1 MYPFRCVRKL
11 LCESTA
17 GNADV
22 VLPDIRDAPARAGS
36 PSGKDVPAVQL
47 RVLATAAVAA
57 AGLVLVP
64 AAPAAAH
71 HPDRFPTTI
80 NLPVGFRPEGI
91 TIGPG
96 PFAYLGS
103 LATGSIYRVNLVN
116 GAGQVISTGGGAT
129 KPSVGLKSDG
139 RSRLY
144 VAGGGSGLGRV
155 IDFRSGAVQREYQFA
170 TGPEATFINDVV
182 LTPGAAWFTDS
193 RRKVLYQVPIDRHG
207 RPAATFKTLQL
218 TGDFPV
224 DPAVNNANGIARTP
238 DGKGLLLIHSTA
250 GQLWRVNPRTGATSL
265 VDVGGADLTAGDGL
279 LLLGRTLYVVRNRLN
294 VIVVIGLNK
303 SGTAGQVRKEIRDA
317 RFDVPTTVASFGDRL
332 YLPNARF
339 GTAGPD
345 PNAATY
351 TAVAVRK

>member
-1 MYPFRCVRKL
+1 VKFR
-11 LCESTA
+11 A
-17 GNADV
+17 
-22 VLPDIRDAPARAGS
+22 
-36 PSGKDVPAVQL
+36 
-47 RVLATAAVAA
+47 LATAAIAA

-71 HPDRFPTTI
+71 PDRFPTTI
-80 NLPVGFRPEGI
+80 NLPTGFRPEGI
-91 TIGPG
+91 AIGPG
-96 PFAYLGS
+96 PFAYFGS
-103 LATGSIYRVNLVN
+103 LADGRILRVNLATGSGKVVSDPLDPPR
-116 GAGQVISTGGGAT
+116 
-129 KPSVGLKSDG
+129 PSVGLKSDQ

-144 VAGGGSGLGRV
+144 VAGGTAGTGRV
-155 IDFRSGAVQREYQFA
+155 VDLHNGKVLREYQFA
-170 TGPEATFINDVV
+170 TGPDATFVNDVV

-207 RPAATFKTLQL
+207 RPAAGFKTLAL

-224 DPAVNNANGIARTP
+224 DPLVNNANGISRTP
-238 DGKGLLLIHSTA
+238 DGRGLLLIHSTV
-250 GQLWRVNPRTGATSL
+250 GQLWRVDPRSGATSL

-294 VIVVIGLNK
+294 VIVVISLNK
-303 SGTAGQVRKEIRDA
+303 SGTRGEVRKEIRDS

-339 GTAGPD
+339 GVPTPEIQ
-345 PNAATY
+345 PF

>member
-1 MYPFRCVRKL
+1 M
-11 LCESTA
+11 T

-22 VLPDIRDAPARAGS
+22 VLPDIRDRARDPRGLAIRKGRT
-36 PSGKDVPAVQL
+36 VVQL
-47 RVLATAAVAA
+47 RAMAAAAIAT

-71 HPDRFPTTI
+71 PDLFPTTI

-96 PFAYLGS
+96 PVAYLGS

-116 GAGQVISTGGGAT
+116 GTGQIISTGGGAT
-129 KPSVGLKSDG
+129 RPSVGLKSDG

-144 VAGGGSGLGRV
+144 VAGGGSGMGRV

-170 TGPEATFINDVV
+170 TGPDATFVNDVV

-193 RRKVLYQVPIDRHG
+193 RRKVLYRVAIDRHG
-207 RPAATFKTLQL
+207 RPAAEFTTLAL

-238 DGKGLLLIHSTA
+238 DGRGLLLIHSTA
-250 GQLWRVNPRTGATSL
+250 GELWRVNPRTGATTK
-265 VDVGGADLTAGDGL
+265 VDVGGADLTNGDGL
-279 LLLGRTLYVVRNRLN
+279 LLLGRTLYVVRNRNNLIAVVSLN
-294 VIVVIGLNK
+294 NA
-303 SGTAGQVRKEIRDA
+303 GTAGQLRREITDT
-317 RFDVPTTVASFGDRL
+317 RFDVPTTVAAFGDRL

-351 TAVAVRK
+351 TAVAVRR

>member
-1 MYPFRCVRKL
+1 
-11 LCESTA
+11 
-17 GNADV
+17 
-22 VLPDIRDAPARAGS
+22 
-36 PSGKDVPAVQL
+36 VQL
-47 RVLATAAVAA
+47 RALATAAIAA

-71 HPDRFPTTI
+71 PNLFPTTI
-80 NLPVGFRPEGI
+80 DLPVGFRPEGI

-103 LATGSIYRVNLVN
+103 LRDGSIYRANLVN
-116 GAGQVISTGGGAT
+116 GTGQIVSEGGGAT
-129 KPSVGLKSDG
+129 EPSVGLKSDG
-139 RSRLY
+139 RSKLY

-155 IDFRSGAVQREYQFA
+155 IDFRSGDVLREYTFA
-170 TGPEATFINDVV
+170 TGPEATFVNDVV
-182 LTPGAAWFTDS
+182 LTPDAAWFTDS
-193 RRKVLYQVPIDRHG
+193 RRKVLYRVSIDRHG

-224 DPAVNNANGIARTP
+224 DPTVNNANGIERTP
-238 DGKGLLLIHSTA
+238 DGRGLLLIHSTA
-250 GQLWRVNPRTGATSL
+250 GQLWRVDPRTGATRL

-294 VIVVIGLNK
+294 VIVVIDLNK
-303 SGTAGQVRKEIRDA
+303 SGTAGKVRKEIRDS
-317 RFDVPTTVASFGDRL
+317 RFDVPTTVASFGHRL